1 MNLVL
6 IGYRATGKSLV
17 GALLSKRLKRPFLDT
32 DELIQKE
39 ADQTIPDIV
48 ATKGWDYFRR
58 LEKGVVARVSA
69 LDQHIIATGGGVV
82 LDPENTARLRKT
94 GFLVWLKADAAT
106 IKSRLAVDSSRPP
119 LTGSDTVDEVS
130 EVLHERLPAYR
141 RAAHISIDTTNLSP
155 AQIADSILKQMPDL
169 GRGGYI

>member
-1 MNLVL
+1 MAGLIALSASGVSHAVPMPLDAGLV
-6 IGYRATGKSLV
+6 
-17 GALLSKRLKRPFLDT
+17 
-32 DELIQKE
+32 
-39 ADQTIPDIV
+39 
-48 ATKGWDYFRR
+48 
-58 LEKGVVARVSA
+58 
-69 LDQHIIATGGGVV
+69 
-82 LDPENTARLRKT
+82 
-94 GFLVWLKADAAT
+94 VWLKADAAT
-106 IKSRLAVDSSRPP
+106 IKNRLAVDSSRPP